1 VASEAEVDL
10 VISTAGALPEL
21 AQDLRVIV
29 SRAENGA
36 PQIDIDAGLDV
47 VAATRELSIDLQRAI
62 SDAEE
67 RGDAI
72 NVSASLER
80 AQTLDTLSTELESIL
95 GSVQRSGASSLEVNA
110 ILDRAGSIRRLQ
122 DELADAVRVVD
133 ATAPDIELDVDV
145 DTERL
150 REFQVELRNTERD
163 AATLGGTFRSVLG
176 AAAPFAIGIAGIGA
190 AAGTAAPLLAGL
202 TAAALEIAPAA
213 GVAVSGLLTLKL
225 ATTAL
230 QVAMIGVSEA
240 IETAFDPEASP
251 EDLAKAMERLAPNAK
266 AFVTELRGMRSA
278 LSEIQQSVQDNVFA
292 NFDVALQSLSTTV
305 LPQVSTALERA
316 GTSLN
321 QMALGAVRGALV
333 LSESG
338 ALGQALNSSTRALQN
353 LETVPGSIVTGLGAI
368 AAAAGPS
375 LERLTKAASSAAD
388 RISEQLLR
396 SFASGEL
403 EKTIDR
409 AVDTVAQLGR
419 SIGNVFSGLGN
430 VFDGLTQN
438 GAGLFD
444 TLEKITQAFEDAT
457 ASKGFQ
463 DALGAVSSLM
473 GTVVNTVLPLF
484 STALKALGP
493 IFTAL
498 GPPLE
503 KLVETLGGALGQVLE
518 ALGPVLVTVA
528 EAIGKLIPVLSPVI
542 TLFGT
547 LLSAI
552 LPALTPLFEA
562 FGRVFEAVAPF
573 VTALAE
579 AIGGFL
585 APILESLGPLFEA
598 LLAPMVTLYETAFP
612 VLTEVVERLSPTFT
626 RLGEVFG
633 ELVEAAAPV
642 IQKVLEAAFALAEEL
657 APVIEPLI
665 ELLLDLTEGALKG
678 LAIFLE
684 EFVVPAIEVV
694 AKLFEG
700 DFVGAV
706 TQAKE
711 IVRDFQLRALEFVT
725 GLRDRAV
732 ELFNDLSLK
741 VVQAIQDMAAGVGR
755 WILELVNDAV
765 ATFRELPGEIEAAV
779 GDLGTLLFSAGANV
793 VNGLIAGL
801 KSQLG
806 SLISAAQSIADT
818 VANTI
823 DGALEIFSP
832 SKRTERSGKNTV
844 AGFVK
849 GINES
854 LGSVKEA
861 AEAMVSPLDILG
873 KDGPASAIRPV
884 ATGFDRV
891 TGRGTNVVNVY
902 IGNQLLNQFIN
913 DAMRTTLDQRDRTI
927 ATGVRI

>member
-1 VASEAEVDL
+1 M
-10 VISTAGALPEL
+10 
-21 AQDLRVIV
+21 
-29 SRAENGA
+29 
-36 PQIDIDAGLDV
+36 

-133 ATAPDIELDVDV
+133 ATAPDIELDVDA

-150 REFQVELRNTERD
+150 REFQVELRNTDRE
-163 AATLGGTFRSVLG
+163 AASLGGTFRSVLG

-190 AAGTAAPLLAGL
+190 AAGTTAPLLASL
-202 TAAALEIAPAA
+202 TAATLEIAPAA

-225 ATTAL
+225 ATAAV
-230 QVAMIGVSEA
+230 QIAMIGVGDA

-251 EDLAKAMERLAPNAK
+251 EDLAKAMERLAPNAR

-278 LSEIQQSVQDNVFA
+278 LSEIQQNVQDNVFA
-292 NFDVALQSLSTTV
+292 NLDAALTALSTSV

-321 QMALGAVRGALV
+321 QMALGAVRSALV

-338 ALGQALNSSTRALQN
+338 ALGQALNSSTKSLQN

-375 LERLTKAASSAAD
+375 LERLTQAASSAAD

-403 EKTIDR
+403 EKTISG

-419 SIGNVFSGLGN
+419 SIGNIFSGLGN

-463 DALGAVSSLM
+463 DALGALSSLM

-484 STALKALGP
+484 SDALAALGP
-493 IFTAL
+493 VFTTL

-503 KLVETLGGALGQVLE
+503 KLVETLGSAFGEVLE
-518 ALGPVLVTVA
+518 ALGPVLVALAGTIGSLAVA
-528 EAIGKLIPVLSPVI
+528 ISP
-542 TLFGT
+542 LLELLGT
-547 LLSAI
+547 LIASI
-552 LPALTPLFEA
+552 LPILTPLFEA
-562 FGRVFEAVAPF
+562 WSDVLKAAAPF
-573 VTALAE
+573 VAALAD
-579 AIGGFL
+579 AVGSILGPILQGL
-585 APILESLGPLFEA
+585 APILEA
-598 LLAPMVTLYETAFP
+598 LLIPMVSLYETVFP
-612 VLTEVVERLSPTFT
+612 ALTHVVEELQPSIA
-626 RLGEVFG
+626 RLGEVLG
-633 ELVEAAAPV
+633 KVVEAVGPLLASIITLGLAILEKLRPTLQPV
-642 IQKVLEAAFALAEEL
+642 ID
-657 APVIEPLI
+657 
-665 ELLLDLTEGALKG
+665 LLLDLAEGALQG
-678 LAIFLE
+678 LAAMIEDVVIPILESLTKIFSGDIQEGLDQ
-684 EFVVPAIEVV
+684 AD
-694 AKLFEG
+694 AAFEAFG
-700 DFVGAV
+700 IRMIQIIGNAH
-706 TQAKE
+706 ARI
-711 IVRDFQLRALEFVT
+711 IVF
-725 GLRDRAV
+725 
-732 ELFNDLSLK
+732 FNDLSLK

-793 VNGLIAGL
+793 VSGLIAGL
-801 KSQLG
+801 RSQLG
-806 SLISAAQSIADT
+806 SLVSAAQSIADT

-832 SKRTERSGKNTV
+832 SRRTERSGKNTV

-849 GINES
+849 GINAT
-854 LGSVKEA
+854 LGSVEEA
-861 AEAMVSPLDILG
+861 AEAMVKPLDILG
-873 KDGPASAIRPV
+873 ERDPASAIRPV